1 MNPFFWILVLAA
13 TVCLWFALRNLFIAI
28 GSKASGLMEDTADI
42 LSGKREAENKENEGE
57 NHNA

>member
-13 TVCLWFALRNLFIAI
+13 TVCLWFALRSLFITI

-42 LSGKREAENKENEGE
+42 LTGKREAKTNENGGE
-57 NHNA
+57 NHNE